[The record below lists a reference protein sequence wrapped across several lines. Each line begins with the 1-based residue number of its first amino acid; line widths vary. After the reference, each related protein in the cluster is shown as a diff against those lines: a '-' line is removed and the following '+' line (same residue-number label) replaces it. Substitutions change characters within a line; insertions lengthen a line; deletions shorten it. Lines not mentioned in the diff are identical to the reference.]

1 MKKALLAF
9 LLLVT
14 PLAPPVHA
22 QQTFG
27 LTPTFSKTLS
37 VTTATGNVQLGAGT
51 GTTVVVWNGGA
62 NAAFVAVGTTSAAA
76 ATVAGSMYLP
86 PGSCVVLNAQPSWY
100 LAAITGSSTTTLYI
114 TQGAGQTACS
124 FGGVGAA
131 GGSSIA
137 VNDDQGPD
145 ASGTFTNATQTTS
158 VTSVDIDGY
167 GTVTV
172 SINGTYGTA
181 SAQFEQSDDGA
192 TTWYPVLCS
201 QEGAG
206 ILETGYSQLTNTNRM
221 WRCGISGA
229 DHFRVR
235 STAVASGTVNVLAS
249 FSGMPTTN
257 GATVSVAPTLDL
269 GGTGTLTI
277 VDSGS
282 STTTGQ
288 SGASIVT
295 GTATA
300 GSTAAIAL
308 NGRAT
313 ITVQLA
319 GTWVGTL
326 SLEASTDGGTTWEP
340 YGAHVKGA
348 ATQVSAPTGNGVF
361 LANVSGVTNYRVR
374 WTARTSGS
382 VNVTFVGS
390 VETGV
395 IYVANALRILGLDGV
410 SQATVKAASTTPLT
424 TDTALVAGIADGF
437 NVTQGAIAD
446 AAATA
451 GSTGTLS
458 AKLRL
463 ITTQLA
469 TTATNQTATQAPVAP
484 ATATAT
490 KSDLIGCQA
499 TSAAVSPTTG
509 QQGAVPCDL
518 NQNILVSAG
527 GAPNLATAQVS
538 VTTGNISVAA
548 LRALRRAV
556 TITNVTGTSAIYCGN
571 TGVSTS
577 TGTYLGST
585 AGSSITLNTTAAV
598 FCTVAA
604 TTQTVTVV
612 ETY

>member
-9 LLLVT
+9 LLLVA

-37 VTTATGNVQLGAGT
+37 VTTTTGNVQLGAGS

-131 GGSSIA
+131 SGG
-137 VNDDQGPD
+137 
-145 ASGTFTNATQTTS
+145 
-158 VTSVDIDGY
+158 
-167 GTVTV
+167 
-172 SINGTYGTA
+172 
-181 SAQFEQSDDGA
+181 
-192 TTWYPVLCS
+192 
-201 QEGAG
+201 
-206 ILETGYSQLTNTNRM
+206 
-221 WRCGISGA
+221 
-229 DHFRVR
+229 
-235 STAVASGTVNVLAS
+235 
-249 FSGMPTTN
+249 
-257 GATVSVAPTLDL
+257 
-269 GGTGTLTI
+269 GG
-277 VDSGS
+277 
-282 STTTGQ
+282 
-288 SGASIVT
+288 
-295 GTATA
+295 
-300 GSTAAIAL
+300 
-308 NGRAT
+308 
-313 ITVQLA
+313 
-319 GTWVGTL
+319 
-326 SLEASTDGGTTWEP
+326 
-340 YGAHVKGA
+340 GA
-348 ATQVSAPTGNGVF
+348 AT
-361 LANVSGVTNYRVR
+361 
-374 WTARTSGS
+374 
-382 VNVTFVGS
+382 
-390 VETGV
+390 
-395 IYVANALRILGLDGV
+395 
-410 SQATVKAASTTPLT
+410 
-424 TDTALVAGIADGF
+424 IADGAD
-437 NVTQGAIAD
+437 VTQGAIAD

-463 ITTQLA
+463 MTTQLA
-469 TTATNQTATQAPVAP
+469 TLNTTLGTPLQAGGAVTASSATAPISTMNSATANSGINAALAGVFDDAAPTSITENSFGFARMSANRNLYGTVRDAAGNERGANVSAANELQVGSSTLALASNQTATQAPVAP

-490 KSDLIGCQA
+490 KSDLVGCQA
-499 TSAAVSPTTG
+499 TSAAINPTTG
-509 QQGAVPCDL
+509 QQAAIDCDL
-518 NQNILVSAG
+518 NNNILVSAG
-527 GAPNLATAQVS
+527 GAPNIATAQVS

-548 LRALRRAV
+548 LRALRRAI

-577 TGTYLGST
+577 TGTYLGAS
-585 AGSSITLNTTAAV
+585 AGSAITLNTTAAV